1 MRSQLTRLA
10 LLWALVLPA
19 LAGCSG
25 GEPTRFYLLTPI
37 AEEASTAPSTELAIG
52 VGPVALPR
60 YLVRPQ
66 IVTQVD
72 GNELQLTEF
81 NQWGGELEDNFT
93 RVLGTN
99 IALLLPTEKIALYPW
114 GAGPAPPIDY
124 QVLVDITSFERD
136 STGDCVLTAFWR
148 IAKGD
153 GSEILL
159 TRRSSFRE
167 PVGAAAE
174 DSTTDPYHEIAAAM
188 SKNVE
193 RLSREIVDALRAL

>member
-1 MRSQLTRLA
+1 MA
-10 LLWALVLPA
+10 LISAIALPA
-19 LAGCSG
+19 FAGCSG

-37 AEEASTAPSTELAIG
+37 AEEASTMPSTGMAVG

-99 IALLLPTEKIALYPW
+99 IALLLPTEEIALYPW

-124 QVLVDITSFERD
+124 QVLIDITSFERD
-136 STGDCVLTAFWR
+136 GTGDCVLTAFWR
-148 IAKGD
+148 IARGD
-153 GSEILL
+153 GSEILM
-159 TRRSSFRE
+159 THRSSFRE
-167 PVGAAAE
+167 PVGVAAAGDAAA
-174 DSTTDPYHEIAAAM
+174 DSYQAIAAAM

-193 RLSREIVDALRAL
+193 RLSREIVEALRAL